1 MKRIFIEETPDKIS
15 ESVKI
20 SGWVQTRRDHGK
32 LIFIDLR
39 DRSGLLQVVF
49 AGQNAELWKIADKL
63 RPEWVVS
70 IEVLVKERP
79 EKLKN
84 SKIKTGNVELEAQ
97 NLEILNEAKTPPF
110 EIGQKDNVGEEL
122 RMEYRYLDLRDPKM
136 QKNILKRSEAV
147 RFFNNYLKDNKF
159 VEIETPDLTK
169 GTPEG
174 AREFVVPSRKHP
186 GKFYVLPQSPQQF
199 KQLLMVSG
207 FERYFQVARCFR
219 DEDSRGDRQPEFTQL
234 DIEMSFVDDGD
245 VMDLVES
252 MMVELVKKVFPDK
265 KITNSPFPRIDYDEV
280 MKKYNS
286 DKPDLRRNKDAP
298 AELSFLWVINMP
310 LLEYSETEK
319 KLVSSHHPFTAP
331 SEALAEEGKPQD
343 LGTIK
348 AKAYDLVL
356 NGYEI
361 GGGSIRIHKRDL
373 QNKIF
378 EILGLGAKE
387 IESRFGHMLRAF
399 EYGAPPHG
407 GIALGLDRLMMILM
421 NESSICEVIAFPK
434 TGDDRDLLMGAPTEV
449 SEKQLKELHISAVKP
464 KK

>member
-1 MKRIFIEETPDKIS
+1 MP
-15 ESVKI
+15 
-20 SGWVQTRRDHGK
+20 
-32 LIFIDLR
+32 
-39 DRSGLLQVVF
+39 
-49 AGQNAELWKIADKL
+49 AEKK
-63 RPEWVVS
+63 
-70 IEVLVKERP
+70 
-79 EKLKN
+79 
-84 SKIKTGNVELEAQ
+84 
-97 NLEILNEAKTPPF
+97 EAK
-110 EIGQKDNVGEEL
+110 E
-122 RMEYRYLDLRDPKM
+122 
-136 QKNILKRSEAV
+136 
-147 RFFNNYLKDNKF
+147 
-159 VEIETPDLTK
+159 
-169 GTPEG
+169 
-174 AREFVVPSRKHP
+174 
-186 GKFYVLPQSPQQF
+186 
-199 KQLLMVSG
+199 
-207 FERYFQVARCFR
+207 
-219 DEDSRGDRQPEFTQL
+219 
-234 DIEMSFVDDGD
+234 
-245 VMDLVES
+245 
-252 MMVELVKKVFPDK
+252 VKKEIK
-265 KITNSPFPRIDYDEV
+265 KEV
-280 MKKYNS
+280 KSK
-286 DKPDLRRNKDAP
+286 
-298 AELSFLWVINMP
+298 
-310 LLEYSETEK
+310 TEK

-421 NESSICEVIAFPK
+421 NESSIREVIAFPK